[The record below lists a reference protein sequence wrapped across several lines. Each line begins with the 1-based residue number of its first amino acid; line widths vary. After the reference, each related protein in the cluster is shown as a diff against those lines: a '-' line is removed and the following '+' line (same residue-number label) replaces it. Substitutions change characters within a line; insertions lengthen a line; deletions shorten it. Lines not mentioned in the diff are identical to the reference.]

1 MDDKSMQIQAW
12 VRQLIPGDHAMFQHP
27 LTGKKVRLTITEV
40 NSKGVITT
48 DFGKFKYPGIGDRIV
63 GYDGTM
69 GWLFPEDDISKFAIP
84 SKQTKT
90 EKKKEAKLFC
100 AAIVSGDI
108 DLTYGLV
115 EELLHVKRRHARE
128 MFV

>member
-1 MDDKSMQIQAW
+1 MDDKAMQIQQW
-12 VRQLIPGDHAMFQHP
+12 VRQLIPGDHAVLENP
-27 LTGKKVRLTITEV
+27 VTGKKGRATVVEV
-40 NSKGVITT
+40 NSKGVVTT

-69 GWLFPEDDISKFAIP
+69 GWLFPEDDILALSVPK
-84 SKQTKT
+84 KQTKN

-100 AAIVSGDI
+100 AAVVSGDI

-115 EELLHVKRRHARE
+115 EELLHIKRRHARE
-128 MFV
+128 I